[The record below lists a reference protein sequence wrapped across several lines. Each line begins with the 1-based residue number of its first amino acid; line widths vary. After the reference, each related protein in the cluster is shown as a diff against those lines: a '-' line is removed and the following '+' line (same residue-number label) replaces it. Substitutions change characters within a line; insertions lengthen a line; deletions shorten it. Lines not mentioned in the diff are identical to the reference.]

1 MRQLGELKKNGAQ
14 QFKEMG
20 VEVVAVFREE
30 RDGIAGLKKIKNRT
44 KVEFTLA
51 LDTPADATKA
61 YSTGRKEFDN
71 YLVDQNGVIQGVID
85 GSLKT
90 RAQSEQ
96 LVKLIKSL
104 SESGGSS
111 SVASMDDTAAVKQ
124 AVMNYVEG
132 VYQAKTDLIQ
142 RSVHSDLKMFG
153 YKGAAEKSG
162 QTMTYTQL
170 VEFASKYNAG
180 GVPKDAL
187 KEVKVFDVS
196 GNLASAKLK
205 SSWGT
210 EMLHLVKEDDQWKIM
225 QIVSQAMSK

>member
-1 MRQLGELKKNGAQ
+1 MRQLGELNKNGAQ

-30 RDGIAGLKKIKNRT
+30 REGLAGLKKIKNRT
-44 KVEFTLA
+44 KVDFTLA
-51 LDTPADATKA
+51 LDTPANATKA
-61 YSTGRKEFDN
+61 YSNGRKEFDN
-71 YLVDQNGVIQGVID
+71 YLVDGSGVIQGVID

-96 LVKLIKSL
+96 LVKMIKSL
-104 SESGGSS
+104 SDSSGA
-111 SVASMDDTAAVKQ
+111 ASMDHAAVVQQ
-124 AVMNYVEG
+124 AVLDYVEG

-142 RSVHSDLKMFG
+142 GAVHPDLKMFG

-162 QTMTYTQL
+162 QAMTYTQL
-170 VEFASKYNAG
+170 VDFASKYSAG

-210 EMLHLVKEDDQWKIM
+210 EMLHLVKEDGQWKIM

>member
-30 RDGIAGLKKIKNRT
+30 RQGIAGLKKIKNRT
-44 KVEFTLA
+44 KVDFTLA
-51 LDTPADATKA
+51 LDTPATATKA
-61 YSTGRKEFDN
+61 YSNGRGEFDN
-71 YLVDQNGVIQGVID
+71 YLVDGNGVIQGVID
-85 GSLKT
+85 GSLRT

-96 LVKLIKSL
+96 LVKLIKS
-104 SESGGSS
+104 SSDSSDSGGA
-111 SVASMDDTAAVKQ
+111 ASMDDTAAVKQ
-124 AVMNYVEG
+124 AVMDYAEG

-142 RSVHSDLKMFG
+142 RAAHPDFTMFG
-153 YKGAAEKSG
+153 YKGAAQKSG
-162 QTMTYTQL
+162 QMMTYTQL
-170 VEFASKYNAG
+170 VDSVSKFNAG
-180 GVPKDAL
+180 GGPKDAL
-187 KEVKVFDVS
+187 KDVKVFDVS

-210 EMLHLVKEDDQWKIM
+210 EMLHLVKEDGQWKIM

>member
-30 RDGIAGLKKIKNRT
+30 REGLAGLKKIKDRT
-44 KVEFTLA
+44 KVDFTLA
-51 LDTPADATKA
+51 LDTPANATKA

-71 YLVDQNGVIQGVID
+71 YLVDGTGVIRGVID

-96 LVKLIKSL
+96 LVKMIKSL
-104 SESGGSS
+104 SDSSGA
-111 SVASMDDTAAVKQ
+111 ASMDDAAAVQQ
-124 AVMNYVEG
+124 AVLDYVEG

-142 RSVHSDLKMFG
+142 RAVHPDLKMFG

-162 QTMTYTQL
+162 QAMTFTQL
-170 VEFASKYNAG
+170 VDFASKYSAG

-210 EMLHLVKEDDQWKIM
+210 EMLHLVKEDGQWKIM

>member
-1 MRQLGELKKNGAQ
+1 MRQLGELNKNGAQ

-30 RDGIAGLKKIKNRT
+30 REGLAGLKKIKDRT
-44 KVEFTLA
+44 KVDFTLA
-51 LDTPADATKA
+51 LDTPANSTKA

-71 YLVDQNGVIQGVID
+71 YLVDGTGVIRGVID

-96 LVKLIKSL
+96 LVKMIKSL
-104 SESGGSS
+104 SDSSGA
-111 SVASMDDTAAVKQ
+111 ASRDDAAAVQQ
-124 AVMNYVEG
+124 AVLDYVEG

-142 RSVHSDLKMFG
+142 GAVHPDLKMFG

-162 QTMTYTQL
+162 QAMTYTQL
-170 VEFASKYNAG
+170 VDFASKYSAG

-210 EMLHLVKEDDQWKIM
+210 EMLHLVKEDGQWKIM

>member
-30 RDGIAGLKKIKNRT
+30 REGLAGLKKIKDRT
-44 KVEFTLA
+44 KVDFTLA
-51 LDTPADATKA
+51 LDTPANATKA

-71 YLVDQNGVIQGVID
+71 YLVDGTGVIRGVID

-96 LVKLIKSL
+96 LVKMIKSL
-104 SESGGSS
+104 SDSSGA
-111 SVASMDDTAAVKQ
+111 ASMDDAAAVQQ
-124 AVMNYVEG
+124 AVLDYVEG

-142 RSVHSDLKMFG
+142 RAVHPDLKMFG
-153 YKGAAEKSG
+153 YKGAVEKSG
-162 QTMTYTQL
+162 QAMTFTQL
-170 VEFASKYNAG
+170 VDFASKYSAG

-210 EMLHLVKEDDQWKIM
+210 EMLHLVKEDGQWKIM

>member
-1 MRQLGELKKNGAQ
+1 MRQLVELNKNGAQ

-30 RDGIAGLKKIKNRT
+30 REGLAGLKKIKNRT
-44 KVEFTLA
+44 KVDFTLA
-51 LDTPADATKA
+51 LDTPANATKA
-61 YSTGRKEFDN
+61 YSNGRKEFDN
-71 YLVDQNGVIQGVID
+71 YLVDGTGVIRGVID
-85 GSLKT
+85 GSLKN

-96 LVKLIKSL
+96 LVKMIKSL
-104 SESGGSS
+104 SDSSGA
-111 SVASMDDTAAVKQ
+111 ASMDHAAAVQQ
-124 AVMNYVEG
+124 AVLDYVKG

-142 RSVHSDLKMFG
+142 GAVHPDVKVFG

-162 QTMTYTQL
+162 QAMTYTQL
-170 VEFASKYNAG
+170 VDFASKYSAG

-210 EMLHLVKEDDQWKIM
+210 EMLHLVKEDGQWKIM

>member
-1 MRQLGELKKNGAQ
+1 MRQLGELNKNGAQ

-30 RDGIAGLKKIKNRT
+30 REGLAGLKKIKDRT
-44 KVEFTLA
+44 KVDFTLA
-51 LDTPADATKA
+51 LDTPANSTKA

-71 YLVDQNGVIQGVID
+71 YLVDGTGVIRGVID

-96 LVKLIKSL
+96 LVKMIKSL
-104 SESGGSS
+104 SDSSGA
-111 SVASMDDTAAVKQ
+111 ASMDDAAAVQQ
-124 AVMNYVEG
+124 AVLDYVEG

-142 RSVHSDLKMFG
+142 GAVHPDLKMFG

-162 QTMTYTQL
+162 QAMTYTQL
-170 VEFASKYNAG
+170 VDFASKYSAG

-210 EMLHLVKEDDQWKIM
+210 EMLHLVKEDGQWKIM

>member
-1 MRQLGELKKNGAQ
+1 MRQLGELNKNGAQ

-30 RDGIAGLKKIKNRT
+30 REGLAGLKKIKNRT
-44 KVEFTLA
+44 KVDFTLA
-51 LDTPADATKA
+51 LDTPANATKA
-61 YSTGRKEFDN
+61 YSNGRKEFDN
-71 YLVDQNGVIQGVID
+71 YLVDGSGVIQGVID

-96 LVKLIKSL
+96 LVKMIKSL
-104 SESGGSS
+104 SDSSGA
-111 SVASMDDTAAVKQ
+111 ASMDDAAAVQQ
-124 AVMNYVEG
+124 AVLDYVEG

-142 RSVHSDLKMFG
+142 GAVHPDLKMFG

-162 QTMTYTQL
+162 QAMTYTQL
-170 VEFASKYNAG
+170 VDFASKYSAG

-210 EMLHLVKEDDQWKIM
+210 EMLHLVKEDGQWKIM

>member
-1 MRQLGELKKNGAQ
+1 MRQLGELNKNGSQ
-14 QFKEMG
+14 QFKELG

-30 RDGIAGLKKIKNRT
+30 REGLAGLKKIRDKT

-51 LDTPADATKA
+51 LDTPANATKA
-61 YSTGRKEFDN
+61 YSGGRKEFDN
-71 YLVDQNGVIQGVID
+71 YLVDGTGVIRGVID

-96 LVKLIKSL
+96 LVKMIKSL
-104 SESGGSS
+104 SDSGDSS
-111 SVASMDDTAAVKQ
+111 GAASMDDKAAVQ
-124 AVMNYVEG
+124 QSVMDYVEG

-142 RSVHSDLKMFG
+142 RAVHPDLKMFG

-162 QTMTYTQL
+162 QAMTYTQL
-170 VEFASKYNAG
+170 VDFASKYSAG

-210 EMLHLVKEDDQWKIM
+210 EMLHLVKEDGQWKIM
-225 QIVSQAMSK
+225 QIVSQTMSK